1 MTTFVLI
8 RHGQTDWNLE
18 NRLQGHKPIPL
29 NAQGKRQ
36 AAAIAERLEGQ
47 PFTAIYT
54 SDLLRASQTAEAIA
68 RSVHLPVHA
77 DARLREISHGRW
89 EGHTVL
95 EAGDLFPEDIE
106 LWSKNV
112 LDAAVPG
119 GETVQQVA
127 ARVREFL
134 DDVAQAYPSG
144 NILVVSHGF
153 AIGMMLCLANS
164 LPLIEAYNRVPD
176 NTEPLTIEW
185 PVRRS

>member
-1 MTTFVLI
+1 
-8 RHGQTDWNLE
+8 
-18 NRLQGHKPIPL
+18 L

-36 AAAIAERLEGQ
+36 AGAIAKKLEGQ
-47 PFTAIYT
+47 TFTAIYT
-54 SDLLRASQTAEAIA
+54 SDLLRATETAEVIA
-68 RSVHLPVHA
+68 RSMHLPMQA
-77 DARLREISHGRW
+77 DPRLREISHGRW

-106 LWSKNV
+106 LWTKNV

-127 ARVREFL
+127 DRVREFL
-134 DDVAQAYPSG
+134 DDVAQIYPQGS
-144 NILVVSHGF
+144 ILVVSHGF
-153 AIGMMLCLANS
+153 AIGMMLCLAND
-164 LPLIEAYNRVPD
+164 LPLMEAYNRVPD